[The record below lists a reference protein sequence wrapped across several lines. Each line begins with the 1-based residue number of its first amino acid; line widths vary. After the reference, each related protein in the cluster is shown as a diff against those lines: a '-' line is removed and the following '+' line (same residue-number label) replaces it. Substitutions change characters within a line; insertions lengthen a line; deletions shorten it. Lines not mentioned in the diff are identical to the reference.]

1 MQKKNIV
8 LLCLIEFLQGMVF
21 YAAVA
26 TLYRQE
32 AGLGIFEIMVIE
44 SANMA
49 LSMLL
54 EVPWGWLADRIG
66 YRKTMIVCNV
76 LFLVTKF
83 IFWQTGSF
91 GGFLAERLLLAVVIS
106 GLSGVS
112 SSMLWLSAPPEKAQR
127 NAGWCSAAGEAGL
140 LLSGML
146 YTVMLSGQY
155 RAAAFWT
162 MVVYGIAAVLT
173 FFLAEVR
180 PEEELHRKRSFRS
193 LAREHFRAPGMIALV
208 LCGAFFFEVVHQVTV
223 YFNQLQY
230 LRCGLSDKMIGIAFI
245 AVSVTGLAGPLS
257 TRVTKRFGS
266 RRTGK
271 GLILLAALCMG
282 VLVFTTSGILSIAL
296 IVLVALLS
304 ALFGPLAGTLENEM
318 VVVKDRATALSLNAI
333 ITDSLVILLDMGIA
347 RAADASLPLALGL
360 CCAGCLAALAAFTVS
375 CRKAAK

>member
-1 MQKKNIV
+1 MQKKNII

-49 LSMLL
+49 LSMVL

-66 YRKTMIVCNV
+66 YRRTMIVCNV

-83 IFWQTGSF
+83 IFWQTGNF

-112 SSMLWLSAPPEKAQR
+112 SSMLWLSAPPDKAQR
-127 NAGWCSAAGEAGL
+127 NAGWCQAAGEAGL
-140 LLSGML
+140 LLSGLL
-146 YTVMLSGQY
+146 YTVLLSGQY
-155 RAAAFWT
+155 RNSAFWT
-162 MVVYGIAAVLT
+162 MVTYGIAAVLT

-180 PEEELHRKRSFRS
+180 PEEELHRKRSFRG
-193 LAREHFRAPGMIALV
+193 LAREHFRVPGMIAIV
-208 LCGAFFFEVVHQVTV
+208 LCGALFFEVVRLVTV

-230 LRCGLSDKMIGIAFI
+230 LRCGLSDRMIGAAFI
-245 AVSVTGLAGPLS
+245 AVSATGLGGPLS
-257 TRVTKRFGS
+257 VRLSKRFGS

-271 GLILLAALCMG
+271 GLILLAALCTA
-282 VLVFTTSGILSIAL
+282 LLAFTTSGVLSVAL
-296 IVLVALLS
+296 IVLVAFLS

-333 ITDSLVILLDMGIA
+333 ISDSLIILLDLGIG

-360 CCAGCLAALAAFTVS
+360 CSVGCLAALTAFTVC
-375 CRKAAK
+375 CRKARK

>member
-8 LLCLIEFLQGMVF
+8 LLCMITFLQGMVF

-76 LFLVTKF
+76 LFFVTKF

-127 NAGWCSAAGEAGL
+127 NAGWCQAAGEAGL
-140 LLSGML
+140 LLSGLL
-146 YTVMLSGQY
+146 YTVLLSGQY
-155 RAAAFWT
+155 RNSAFWT
-162 MVVYGIAAVLT
+162 MVTYGIAAILT

-180 PEEELHRKRSFRS
+180 PEEERHQKRSFRA
-193 LAREHFRAPGMIALV
+193 LAREHFRAPGMIAIV
-208 LCGAFFFEVVHQVTV
+208 LCGALFFEVVHLVTV

-230 LRCGLSDKMIGIAFI
+230 LRCGLSDRMIGIAFI
-245 AVSVTGLAGPLS
+245 AVSATGLGGPLS
-257 TRVTKRFGS
+257 VRLSGHFGS
-266 RRTGK
+266 RRAGK
-271 GLILLAALCMG
+271 GLILLAALCTGLLAFTCSG
-282 VLVFTTSGILSIAL
+282 VLSVVL
-296 IVLVALLS
+296 IVLVAFLS
-304 ALFGPLAGTLENEM
+304 ALFGPLAGTMESEM
-318 VVVKDRATALSLNAI
+318 VIVQDRATALSLNAI
-333 ITDSLVILLDMGIA
+333 ISDSLIILLDLGIG
-347 RAADASLPLALGL
+347 RAADTSLPLALEL
-360 CCAGCLAALAAFTVS
+360 CCAGCLAALAAFTVC
-375 CRKAAK
+375 CRKTGK

>member
-66 YRKTMIVCNV
+66 YRRTMIVCNV

-83 IFWQTGSF
+83 IFWQTGNF

-127 NAGWCSAAGEAGL
+127 NAGWCQAAGEAGL
-140 LLSGML
+140 LLSGLL
-146 YTVMLSGQY
+146 YTVLLSGQY
-155 RAAAFWT
+155 RDSAFWT
-162 MVVYGIAAVLT
+162 MVTYGIAAVLT

-180 PEEELHRKRSFRS
+180 PEEELHRKRSFRG
-193 LAREHFRAPGMIALV
+193 LAREHFRVPGMIAIV
-208 LCGAFFFEVVHQVTV
+208 LCGALFFEVVRLVTV

-230 LRCGLSDKMIGIAFI
+230 LRCGLSDRMIGAAFI
-245 AVSVTGLAGPLS
+245 AVSATGLGGPLS
-257 TRVTKRFGS
+257 VRLSKRFGS

-271 GLILLAALCMG
+271 GLILLAAVCTAL
-282 VLVFTTSGILSIAL
+282 LAFTASGILSVAL
-296 IVLVALLS
+296 IVLVAFLS

-333 ITDSLVILLDMGIA
+333 ISDSLIILLDLGIG

-360 CCAGCLAALAAFTVS
+360 CSAGCLAALAAFTVC
-375 CRKAAK
+375 CRKARK